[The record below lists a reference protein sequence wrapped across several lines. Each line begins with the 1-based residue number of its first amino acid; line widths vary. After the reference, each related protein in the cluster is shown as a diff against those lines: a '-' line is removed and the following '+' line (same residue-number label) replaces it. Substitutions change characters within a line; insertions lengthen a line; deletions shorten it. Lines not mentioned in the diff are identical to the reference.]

1 MKITGSASL
10 LIGTL
15 LLGSQISSQASAA
28 QPGDLASRLDALE
41 QENAAIRRENA
52 ALRENKRL
60 REHNAGLRSSAPQS
74 SSPVAPALE
83 AHAPSLKPSA
93 FDAMAADLPLAY
105 KAHAA
110 DPRGNL
116 QLWGEGGAIWS
127 GGDPILQSGI
137 VAPVSGL
144 PGFPSAPY
152 SFDLTPKVG
161 WEAAGGFDYRF
172 AASPWHVSGQFR
184 YGEGRAH
191 DQASA
196 GGTFDPALLGL
207 LGVRSGSGSESTATD
222 HRETH
227 WLADLAVGRDVIG
240 TGRNALQVKGGL
252 RIADFVIRNDN
263 DDLLTQAL
271 IFDPPIV
278 VSGIPVSSFSSAQDV
293 RASTRASFL
302 GAGPLIGLQGSAPLV
317 GNWSF
322 DYAGDAAILFGAQQS
337 TTTSITTITASP
349 AFLAF
354 VGPSSSTSTSER
366 FAYVLS
372 ADIQVGVSY
381 WINPNIK
388 IGGSYRLDAL
398 VNVQNQ
404 SDPAVT
410 NFTPSRYTHGPRL
423 TVTGQF

>member
-15 LLGSQISSQASAA
+15 LLSSQSLAA
-28 QPGDLASRLDALE
+28 QPADLAARLDALE
-41 QENAAIRRENA
+41 RENAAIRKENA
-52 ALRENKRL
+52 ALLQNKRL
-60 REHNAGLRSSAPQS
+60 RETNAGLKSSVSQSPAAIAPPTEANVS
-74 SSPVAPALE
+74 SFKPAV
-83 AHAPSLKPSA
+83 

-105 KAHAA
+105 KARAA
-110 DPRGNL
+110 DSRGNL

-137 VAPVSGL
+137 VAPISGL

-152 SFDLTPKVG
+152 AFDLTPKLG

-172 AASPWHVSGQFR
+172 AASPWHVSAQFR
-184 YGEGRAH
+184 YGEGRAK

-196 GGTFDPALLGL
+196 GGTFDPVLLGL
-207 LGVRSGSGSESTATD
+207 LGVRSGSGSETTATGY
-222 HRETH
+222 RETH

-240 TGRNALQVKGGL
+240 TGRDALQVKGGL
-252 RIADFVIRNDN
+252 RVADFASRNDN
-263 DDLLTQAL
+263 DDLLTGNFN
-271 IFDPPIV
+271 FDPPIRV
-278 VSGIPVSSFSSAQDV
+278 AGIPVNSISSVQDV
-293 RASTRASFL
+293 RTSTRASFL
-302 GAGPLIGLQGSAPLV
+302 GAGPLIGLQGSAPLL

-322 DYAGDAAILFGAQQS
+322 DYGGDAAILFGTQQS

-349 AFLAF
+349 AFLALA
-354 VGPSSSTSTSER
+354 GPSVSTSTAER

-372 ADIQVGVSY
+372 ADLQVGVSY

-410 NFTPSRYTHGPRL
+410 NVTPSRYTHGPRL

>member
-1 MKITGSASL
+1 MKITKSGLL
-10 LIGTL
+10 LIGSL
-15 LLGSQISSQASAA
+15 LLSGQVSSQALAA
-28 QPGDLASRLDALE
+28 QPGDLTARLDALE
-41 QENAAIRRENA
+41 RENAAIRNENT

-60 REHNAGLRSSAPQS
+60 RETNVGLRSSAQPAGV
-74 SSPVAPALE
+74 SPSFA
-83 AHAPSLKPSA
+83 AHAPSTKPTV
-93 FDAMAADLPLAY
+93 FDAMAADLPVAY
-105 KAHAA
+105 KARAA
-110 DPRGNL
+110 ESPGSL

-144 PGFPSAPY
+144 PGFPSSPY
-152 SFDLTPKVG
+152 NFDLTPKVG
-161 WEAAGGFDYRF
+161 WESAGGFDHRF
-172 AASPWHVSGQFR
+172 AGSPWHVSGQFR
-184 YGEGRAH
+184 YGEGRAK

-207 LGVRSGSGSESTATD
+207 LGVRSGSGSETNAAGY
-222 HRETH
+222 RETH
-227 WLADLAVGRDVIG
+227 WLADLAVGRDMIG

-252 RIADFVIRNDN
+252 RVADFATRNDN
-263 DDLLTQAL
+263 DDVLTGNFN
-271 IFDPPIV
+271 FDPPIE
-278 VSGIPVSSFSSAQDV
+278 VSGIPVSSISSTQDI
-293 RASTRASFL
+293 RTSTRASFL

-317 GNWSF
+317 SNWSF
-322 DYAGDAAILFGAQQS
+322 DYGGDAAILFGTQQS
-337 TTTSITTITASP
+337 TTTSITTIAESP
-349 AFLAF
+349 AFLALA
-354 VGPSSSTSTSER
+354 GPSASTSTAER

-381 WINPNIK
+381 WINPNLK

-410 NFTPSRYTHGPRL
+410 NVTPNRYTHGPRL

>member
-1 MKITGSASL
+1 MKITGSATL

-15 LLGSQISSQASAA
+15 LLSSQAMAE
-28 QPGDLASRLDALE
+28 QPKDLAMRLDALE
-41 QENAAIRRENA
+41 QENAAIRKENA

-60 REHNAGLRSSAPQS
+60 RENNAGLKSAAPQS
-74 SSPVAPALE
+74 SVTASLTPDARASSLGPAV
-83 AHAPSLKPSA
+83 
-93 FDAMAADLPLAY
+93 FDAMAADLPVAT
-105 KAHAA
+105 KARAA
-110 DPRGNL
+110 ESPGSL

-137 VAPVSGL
+137 VAPISGL

-152 SFDLTPKVG
+152 NFDLTPKVG

-196 GGTFDPALLGL
+196 GGTFDPVLLGL
-207 LGVRSGSGSESTATD
+207 LGVRSGNGFETTATD
-222 HRETH
+222 YRETR

-252 RIADFVIRNDN
+252 RVADFATRNDN
-263 DDLLTQAL
+263 DDLITQA
-271 IFDPPIV
+271 FTFNPPIV
-278 VSGIPVSSFSSAQDV
+278 AGGIPVSSISLTQDILIK
-293 RASTRASFL
+293 TRASFL
-302 GAGPLIGLQGSAPLV
+302 GAGPLIGLQGSVPLV

-322 DYAGDAAILFGAQQS
+322 DYGGDAAILFGTQKS
-337 TTTSITTITASP
+337 TTTTLTTIAASP
-349 AFLAF
+349 AFLALN
-354 VGPSSSTSTSER
+354 GPSASTTTAER

-372 ADIQVGVSY
+372 TDIQVGLSY
-381 WINPNIK
+381 WINRNIK

-410 NFTPSRYTHGPRL
+410 NITPNRYTHGPRL